1 MQTLIK
7 FRCDGCDAGLKTGA
21 QQGGKPFHCPRCEA
35 PGTVPMTRALV
46 PVPKVPMAP
55 VPRRAKKRKNA
66 GVPVRLRLP
75 GDLGGMQARV
85 SRKTAD
91 SMATTMLGGILVAIG
106 VALAAFFGLK
116 PKSPEA

>member
-7 FRCDGCDAGLKTGA
+7 FRCDECDAGLKTGT
-21 QQGGKPFHCPRCEA
+21 QQGGKPFRCPRCEA

-46 PVPKVPMAP
+46 PVPKAHVVPLP
-55 VPRRAKKRKNA
+55 PRAKKRKKA

-75 GDLGGMQARV
+75 GELGGMQARV
-85 SRKTAD
+85 TQKTAD